1 MINIKIY
8 KKKKKNSSSSSSS
21 GSGNT
26 NTGFSNTTNKT
37 TVNGVYL
44 WGQYHDHNSDVDGD
58 ITTSGGVSA
67 QGNISTASD
76 IHGVNINLTGN
87 VTADDITCDDIT
99 CDDITCDDINSS
111 GDIHTTDIHCAN
123 INCVGNIEADKVI
136 ANDGTITNLV
146 AEFLTVTKQAH
157 FFELIIDKIKSNAGQ
172 VILSAANAIIDKVE
186 PVTDGYMCFWRRED
200 PQTHKKIS
208 NDFWLGDQVRCQT
221 FNVHDGTTFNVDNK
235 YYWRLV
241 TDMGV
246 RTVEIDG
253 EEVECNYIELSDTDK
268 DGTSIPEVG
277 DEIVQLGNRTDT
289 SRQNAIILSAVA
301 SPDPNVVPPS
311 IVQYKNINSYTLN
324 GKIYNQIAANG
335 NNFTGN
341 FQVITGNTTTDV
353 KDLVNGD
360 LPNIVTDSD
369 ATFVMADSS
378 SKIYAITD
386 AQALVTDIQL
396 YEGST
401 QIDSTHWDLTNSYI
415 KNGTQTAVSF
425 NGQTVTD
432 TGLYISS
439 ATINNNGGVTITWG
453 YAGAY
458 PSGDYT
464 ITSHNILINIEYTF
478 NNGTK
483 TVQKSIPMNVI
494 KGGSTVAG
502 ADAEFDQLRVLNS
515 DLIVQIGDVLTMN
528 ATAEVWHIKG
538 DTSTKITNLSNY
550 RCNIVL
556 NNGTQYSLTA
566 SNGQFILS
574 QTIGGYSSMQN
585 PPTSGRLELWEQG
598 GGTSTLLSTYVVVV
612 TFNAGAIFTVK
623 NDAITAAVQ
632 QSNNYT
638 DGQIATVN
646 LTAQGLST
654 RITAIENDYV
664 TSSELNQT
672 ATSITMNVYDE
683 LRNRTGIDIQSG
695 QITLNANNTTINGNL
710 NLTNA
715 DNGITIYDTDGTA
728 RIQLQPQNIGNIDDF
743 NGGASYQVR
752 TTLSTSNQ
760 STYSLSTDKKKI
772 GYFNATDTMKMK
784 NLHCFLKSWT
794 GQTYDIPTPSTIAVA
809 IKIYREGNDTPVKT
823 INKTFTYNSSTN
835 EYNTSDISY
844 TIPSDG
850 VYLFNATFTYN
861 ETPLNNIYEE
871 VYAIIEQ
878 TVLHQTYI
886 GADGMYCNPEH
897 DAMLWA
903 GSDAIVMRWGND
915 GIRADNNGLKRTPIP
930 NALGEP
936 EWLPVD
942 NYTNVTT
949 LAANQYALYNTQYN
963 YEVNPIYTLGVIASE
978 CPSWNAGNRTTHIK
992 LPPYTFYSIGVQY
1005 ALPVGY
1011 KVSVVN
1017 TDALGGGSLSNNKYI
1032 YVDDNSLGRSWTV
1045 GSTMKTFVHL
1055 GSGVWCAS
1063 S

>member
-1 MINIKIY
+1 MISIKSFGKTRDNATTVI
-8 KKKKKNSSSSSSS
+8 N
-21 GSGNT
+21 
-26 NTGFSNTTNKT
+26 NTGFSNSTSNKT
-37 TVNGVYL
+37 NVNGVYI
-44 WGQYHDHNSDVDGD
+44 WGQYHDHNNDVDGD
-58 ITTSGGVSA
+58 ITTSGSISA
-67 QGNISTASD
+67 QGNITTPSD
-76 IHGVNINLTGN
+76 INGANLTLSGG
-87 VTADDITCDDIT
+87 ISCDDIQ
-99 CDDITCDDINSS
+99 CDDINSG

-123 INCVGNIEADKVI
+123 INCLGDIETDTI
-136 ANDGTITNLV
+136 TANEGTITNLV
-146 AEFLTVTKQAH
+146 ADFLTVTKQAH

-186 PVTDGYMCFWRRED
+186 ATNNGYKLYWRRED
-200 PQTHKKIS
+200 AATNKKIS
-208 NDFWLGDQVRCQT
+208 NDFQFNDQIRCQT
-221 FNVHDGTTFNVDNK
+221 FNVHEGTNFNVDNK

-241 TDMGV
+241 TDTGAE
-246 RTVEIDG
+246 TTEIDG
-253 EEVECNYIELSDTDK
+253 EQVECNYIEVSDTDK

-289 SRQNAIILSAVA
+289 SRQNAIILSACA
-301 SPDPNVVPPS
+301 SLDPNVVPPS

-369 ATFVMADSS
+369 AVFVMADSS
-378 SKIYAITD
+378 SKIYSMSD

-396 YEGST
+396 FEGST
-401 QIDSTHWDLTNSYI
+401 QVDSTHWDLTNSFI
-415 KNGTQTAVSF
+415 KNGTQSTVRF
-425 NGQTVTD
+425 NGQTVTG

-453 YAGAY
+453 FAGSY

-478 NNGTK
+478 NNGTR

-494 KGGSTVAG
+494 KGGSTISG

-664 TSSELNQT
+664 TSSELTQT
-672 ATSITMNVYDE
+672 ANQISLNVYDE
-683 LRNRTGIDIQSG
+683 LRNKTGIDVQAG

-728 RIQLQPQNIGNIDDF
+728 RIQLQPENIGNIDDF
-743 NGGASYQVR
+743 NGGTSYLVR

-772 GYFNATDTMKMK
+772 GYFNATDTMTMTNVKCYIQST
-784 NLHCFLKSWT
+784 NGT
-794 GQTYDIPTPSTIAVA
+794 NYDIPTGNITAA
-809 IKIYREGNDTPVKT
+809 IKIYREGNNTPLTTV
-823 INKTFTYNSSTN
+823 NKTFTYSSTTH
-835 EYNTSDISY
+835 EHTTSDISF
-844 TIPSDG
+844 TIPNDG
-850 VYLFNATFTYN
+850 VYLFNATFTYTAT
-861 ETPLNNIYEE
+861 TPLTNIYEE
-871 VYAIIEQ
+871 VFCIVNQ
-878 TVLHQTYI
+878 TILHQTMI
-886 GADGMYCNPEH
+886 GSDGMYCQPHHN
-897 DAMLWA
+897 AMLWA
-903 GSDAIVMRWGND
+903 GSDAILMRWD
-915 GIRADNNGLKRTPIP
+915 EEGIRVDSEGLKRTPYH
-930 NALGEP
+930 LTTDEP
-936 EWLPVD
+936 EWLPID
-942 NYTNVTT
+942 NYTRIRTLTNSQYTLNGSKYEYYIDPIDDKGF
-949 LAANQYALYNTQYN
+949 LAA
-963 YEVNPIYTLGVIASE
+963 S
-978 CPSWNAGNRTTHIK
+978 CPSWNESGRTTDVY
-992 LPPYTFYSIGVQY
+992 LPPYTFTHNNQQYTLPIGY
-1005 ALPVGY
+1005 TI
-1011 KVSVVN
+1011 KVVN
-1017 TDALGGGSLSNNKYI
+1017 TDGIRNTGSWSDRM
-1032 YVDDNSLGRSWTV
+1032 YVYVHDTSLNRKWQIV
-1045 GSTMKTFVHL
+1045 GTFRTFVHVAPGL
-1055 GSGVWCAS
+1055 WCSHA
-1063 S
+1063 

>member
-1 MINIKIY
+1 MIRVKHY
-8 KKKKKNSSSSSSS
+8 SKKKSS
-21 GSGNT
+21 GQTQTTTSTGYVNNT
-26 NTGFSNTTNKT
+26 RPTNN
-37 TVNGVYL
+37 VNGVYI
-44 WGQYHDHNSDVDGD
+44 WGQYHDHSNDVDGD
-58 ITTSGGVSA
+58 IKTSGSISA
-67 QGNISTASD
+67 QGSI
-76 IHGVNINLTGN
+76 TGN
-87 VTADDITCDDIT
+87 SLVSNTTITATGDITTQGSIT
-99 CDDITCDDINSS
+99 CDDITCDDINSG
-111 GDIHTTDIHCAN
+111 GDIHTTDIQCAN
-123 INCVGNIEADKVI
+123 INCLGDIDTDNIT
-136 ANDGTITNLV
+136 ANEGTITNLV
-146 AEFLTVTKQAH
+146 ADFLTVTKQAH

-200 PQTHKKIS
+200 AATNKKIS
-208 NDFWLGDQVRCQT
+208 NDFWIDDQVRCQT

-253 EEVECNYIELSDTDK
+253 EQVECNYIELSDVDK

-277 DEIVQLGNRTDT
+277 DEICQLGNRTDT
-289 SRQNAIILSAVA
+289 SRQNAIILSACA
-301 SPDPNVVPPS
+301 SLDPNVQAPS
-311 IVQYKNINSYTLN
+311 IVQYKGINSYSLN

-369 ATFVMADSS
+369 AVFVMADSS
-378 SKIYAITD
+378 SKIYSMSD

-396 YEGST
+396 FEGST
-401 QIDSTHWDLTNSYI
+401 QVDSTHWDLTNSFI
-415 KNGTQTAVSF
+415 KNGTQSAVRF
-425 NGQTVTD
+425 NGQTVVG
-432 TGLYISS
+432 TGLYITS

-453 YAGAY
+453 FAGSY

-566 SNGQFILS
+566 SNGQFVLS

-598 GGTSTLLSTYVVVV
+598 GGTSTLVSTYVVVV

-683 LRNRTGIDIQSG
+683 LRNRTGIDIQQG
-695 QITLNANNTTINGNL
+695 TITLNANNTTINGNL
-710 NLTNA
+710 NLNNT
-715 DNGITIYDTDGTA
+715 DNGITIYDNDGTA
-728 RIQLQPQNIGNIDDF
+728 RIQLQPQNIGNIDNF
-743 NGGASYQVR
+743 NGGASYQVK

-772 GYFNATDTMKMK
+772 GEFSATDTMTMTH
-784 NLHCFLKSWT
+784 LHCFIKSWT
-794 GQTYDIPTPSTIAVA
+794 GQTYEIPTPSTITAA
-809 IKIYREGNDTPVKT
+809 IKLYREGNNTAVAT
-823 INKTFTYNSSTN
+823 YNRTFTYNSTTQTFD
-835 EYNTSDISY
+835 TSDINY
-844 TIPSDG
+844 TVPNDG

-861 ETPLNNIYEE
+861 ATPLTNIYEE
-871 VYAIIEQ
+871 VYAMVSQ
-878 TVLHQTYI
+878 TIQHQTYI
-886 GADGMYCNPEH
+886 GADGFYSNPAYN
-897 DAMLWA
+897 AMLWS
-903 GSDAIVMRWGND
+903 GSDAIVMSWNNE
-915 GIRADNNGLKRTPIP
+915 GIRVDNEALKRRPIH
-930 NALGEP
+930 NVQGEP
-936 EWLPVD
+936 DWLPFD
-942 NYTNVTT
+942 NYVNVTNIPGNYYSLNNNKYT
-949 LAANQYALYNTQYN
+949 YELKPLYDLGLIAA
-963 YEVNPIYTLGVIASE
+963 E
-978 CPSWNAGNRTTHIK
+978 CPTWDTSARTTHIT
-992 LPPYTFYSIGVQY
+992 LPSLTFYSIGVQY
-1005 ALPVGY
+1005 ELPTGY
-1011 KVSVVN
+1011 KIQVAN
-1017 TDALGGGSLSNNKYI
+1017 TYAANYSGSMSNNKYI
-1032 YVDDNSLGRSWTV
+1032 YVDAPDLNQTWQV
-1045 GSTMKTFVHL
+1045 GKQLMTFVHIGGGL
-1055 GSGVWCAS
+1055 WIADR
-1063 S
+1063 